1 MSMCMYSSSRYFI
14 ASVTCSNSSCI
25 EVIEALQSAS
35 SPDKP
40 VETRK
45 EQKTTSSEKDSH
57 KDAPPKMTLPDHPAC
72 MLHVVCMHNNNTT
85 LLQYC

>member
-1 MSMCMYSSSRYFI
+1 MYSKSLY
-14 ASVTCSNSSCI
+14 I

-40 VETRK
+40 VETLT
-45 EQKTTSSEKDSH
+45 EQKTTSSDKDSH

-72 MLHVVCMHNNNTT
+72 MLHVVCIHNNNNIPF
-85 LLQYC
+85 LQYC